1 MMSENDRQQL
11 AERIRTACVTAA
23 LEAYHDAG
31 LSGLCAEGRWEYTIG
46 ILREMNLTPLLEDAV
61 TPVSSETTKQ

>member
-1 MMSENDRQQL
+1 MIIENDRQQL
-11 AERIRTACVTAA
+11 AERIRTACVTVA

-46 ILREMNLTPLLEDAV
+46 MLREMDLAPLLEGTVTRGSLDAV
-61 TPVSSETTKQ
+61 GK